1 MNLILAASVIWRG
14 SVYDWYFLPILLIL
28 ATAGVAAR
36 YWRFFVQWL
45 KGVRGKEWTL
55 FPAVI
60 DVVSVVVQTE
70 QTRAGE
76 RIVGY
81 LATLDYFYRNP
92 DLQVGEYC
100 RMFDAEDEAKA
111 WADSLKGWNV
121 MVHVDPRDPT
131 RSALREDEVDA
142 ATPPAPPQA

>member
-1 MNLILAASVIWRG
+1 MNPMLAASVIWRDFA
-14 SVYDWYFLPILLIL
+14 YDWYFLPILLFL

-45 KGVRGKEWTL
+45 NGVRGKEWTL

-70 QTRAGE
+70 QTRGGE
-76 RIVGY
+76 HIIGY

-100 RMFDAEDEAKA
+100 RMFDIEDKAKA
-111 WADSLKGWNV
+111 WADSLKGRNV
-121 MVHVDPRDPT
+121 MVHVDPGDP
-131 RSALREDEVDA
+131 SHSVLREDDLDA
-142 ATPPAPPQA
+142 ATPPAPPHA